1 MINRNPSPLRYP
13 GGKANFKELIEH
25 SILEN
30 GLEGCKYFEP
40 FAGGA
45 GAALSL
51 LFEDTVSDIHLNDKD
66 PAVFAFWKAML
77 NYNEQF
83 CELIQKARLNVKE
96 WHRQKEIY
104 QTSSLGAHLELGFSF
119 FYLNRTNRS
128 GILKAGPIG
137 GYDQAGNY
145 KIDARFNKD
154 ALCERVS
161 RIGLYADQIHVT
173 KQEAWRFLQKNFDKY
188 SKNTYFYIDPPYYIK
203 GHRLYE
209 KYFVRKD
216 HEDLAALLGKYVD
229 KQWLLS
235 YDDVD
240 EINEIYR
247 DKGRYRIDLSYS
259 VAGARKASEIII
271 AASDS
276 LIPKADLSKLVMSKV
291 A

>member
-1 MINRNPSPLRYP
+1 MNNRNPSPLRYP
-13 GGKANFKELIEH
+13 GGKANFKEIIEH

-30 GLEGCKYFEP
+30 GLEGCRYFEP

-51 LFEDTVSDIHLNDKD
+51 LFEEVVSDIHLNDKD
-66 PAVFAFWKAML
+66 PAVYAFWKAVIGH
-77 NYNEQF
+77 NEQF
-83 CELIQKARLNVKE
+83 CELIQSACLSVDE
-96 WHRQKEIY
+96 WYRQKEIY
-104 QTSSLGAHLELGFSF
+104 QTSRVGCHLELGFSF

-137 GYDQAGNY
+137 GYDQTGNY
-145 KIDARFNKD
+145 KIDARFNKE
-154 ALCERVS
+154 ALCERVK
-161 RIGLYADQIHVT
+161 RIGLYADQIHLT
-173 KQEAWRFLQKNFDKY
+173 KQEAWKFLKKNFDKY
-188 SKNTYFYIDPPYYIK
+188 ADGAYFYIDPPYYIK
-203 GHRLYE
+203 GQRLYE

-216 HEDLAALLGKYVD
+216 HEDLAALLGQYKD

-235 YDDVD
+235 YDDVE

-247 DKGRYRIDLSYS
+247 NNGRYRIDLSYS

-271 AASDS
+271 AASDN
-276 LIPKADLSKLVMSKV
+276 LIPQAELPKLVMSKV

>member
-13 GGKANFKELIEH
+13 GGKSNFKEIIEH

-30 GLEGCKYFEP
+30 GQEGCRYFEP

-77 NYNEQF
+77 NHNEQF
-83 CELIQKARLNVKE
+83 CELIRGACLNVEE
-96 WHRQKEIY
+96 WRRQKEIY
-104 QTSSLGAHLELGFSF
+104 QTASLGAHLELGFSF

-137 GYDQAGNY
+137 GYDQTGNY
-145 KIDARFNKD
+145 KIDARFNKE
-154 ALCERVS
+154 ALCERVK
-161 RIGLYADQIHVT
+161 RIGLYSDQIHVT
-173 KQEAWRFLQKNFDKY
+173 KQEAWKFLKKNFVKY
-188 SKNTYFYIDPPYYIK
+188 PDNSYFYIDPPYYIK
-203 GHRLYE
+203 GQKLYE
-209 KYFVRKD
+209 KFFIRED
-216 HEDLAALLGKYVD
+216 HERLAALLGAYED
-229 KQWLLS
+229 KNWLLS

-247 DKGRYRIDLSYS
+247 DKGRYRIGLNYS

-271 AASDS
+271 AACDT
-276 LIPKADLSKLVMSKV
+276 LVPKAELSKLVMSKV